1 MKGRVFLLGMDFVFY
16 STGHQNLMIMKITRD
31 AVANFFNS
39 VRWTDSAMLFLRI
52 FAGGMLLWHG
62 VMKIQNF
69 DYMADTF
76 PSVLWMGSKA
86 SLVMATLVEVG
97 CSVFIIAG
105 ALTRLALIPA
115 AFTMFVAT
123 FFGHPGSGFGELS
136 FVYMGTF
143 ISLFIAGPGMYSM
156 DRLLFV
162 PQAKTTEQRRRS

>member
-1 MKGRVFLLGMDFVFY
+1 
-16 STGHQNLMIMKITRD
+16 MKITKD
-31 AVANFFNS
+31 VIAGFFNS
-39 VRWTDSAMLFLRI
+39 TRWTDSAMLFLRV

-62 VMKIQNF
+62 IMKIQNF
-69 DYMADTF
+69 GFMADTF

-115 AFTMFVAT
+115 AFTMFIAT

-136 FVYMGTF
+136 FVYMGIF
-143 ISLFIAGPGMYSM
+143 IALFIAGPGMYSM

-162 PQAKTTEQRRRS
+162 PGTKKEGRRRTGNRVAQ